1 MAREHDEKVRIPAN
15 ARNKSNWGARLFFA
29 ALFAALIFFWW
40 LLIYSG
46 GALEPDPGDERLN
59 GLQSD
64 H

>member
-46 GALEPDPGDERLN
+46 GAGKH
-59 GLQSD
+59 G
-64 H
+64 